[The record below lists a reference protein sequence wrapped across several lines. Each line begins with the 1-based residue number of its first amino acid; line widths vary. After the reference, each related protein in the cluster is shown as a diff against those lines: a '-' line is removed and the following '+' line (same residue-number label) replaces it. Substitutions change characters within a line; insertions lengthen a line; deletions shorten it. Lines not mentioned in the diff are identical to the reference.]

1 MRVLII
7 APTNF
12 QSYASSVLIELL
24 NNPKVNVVGVIVH
37 KITLKR
43 FKQEIRRDGKR
54 IFWKII
60 NKAILRERNS
70 LNFNFDTP
78 KKRLNDQKIKANLKH
93 ICNENNLYFKEVEIF
108 NSKKIVNEIKSL
120 NLDVGAFCGGGI
132 LRDNFLKSFSVGV
145 LNCHMGI
152 LPHYRGMDVVEWP
165 FLENNNSEVGVTC
178 HLMDKGIDTGDII
191 DIMKINYKDF
201 KNFLEI
207 REYLSFVMHEMML
220 KNIISIAD
228 DDYVRTSQLNDHGKQ
243 YFVMHDELKKIAS
256 NNLYR

>member
-1 MRVLII
+1 
-7 APTNF
+7 
-12 QSYASSVLIELL
+12 
-24 NNPKVNVVGVIVH
+24 
-37 KITLKR
+37 
-43 FKQEIRRDGKR
+43 
-54 IFWKII
+54 
-60 NKAILRERNS
+60 
-70 LNFNFDTP
+70 
-78 KKRLNDQKIKANLKH
+78 
-93 ICNENNLYFKEVEIF
+93 
-108 NSKKIVNEIKSL
+108 
-120 NLDVGAFCGGGI
+120 
-132 LRDNFLKSFSVGV
+132 
-145 LNCHMGI
+145 MGI

-165 FLENNNSEVGVTC
+165 FLENNNSEVGITC

-228 DDYVRTSQLNDHGKQ
+228 DDYIRTSQLSDDGKQ